1 MTKVFLVTKLTTTNI
16 GNQALSHEIIDLFKN
31 KVGEKNLI
39 VAGRPLGLSIFD
51 FEEIKKSK
59 EPVKLFEKWADI
71 AFRKYQKSSKKIIF
85 QSIIKGV
92 KLNTSESSEL
102 KYDSIKSLLRPLKR
116 KLSKLAIYES
126 VYENRLNQINSS
138 DLLVYSGAGEVGDTN
153 VFLRQLLEI
162 RIAQK
167 LGKRTAAVNQS
178 VVVKTSVYEKLLLH
192 VYGKME
198 KVVVRGQISIDLLI
212 KCGINP
218 AILSLAPDTAILT
231 KVPSLRKTNNKLV
244 GINFTKGIKY
254 DVKTVKKVIDHVK
267 SFGNELIFIT
277 NEPIGD
283 KKIEMELLEEF
294 GIKGFP
300 LINSYIDYAERLSEF
315 KYIISTR
322 LHTNILALSVNVPV
336 IPIEG
341 NIFKTTELLSQ
352 LKYPINVVNAYKEN
366 WEEVLIDEISKLENN
381 EYNLNDYIN
390 DVLPQMKEDVKKNAS
405 WF

>member
-51 FEEIKKSK
+51 FEEIKNSR

-85 QSIIKGV
+85 QSHIKGV

-218 AILSLAPDTAILT
+218 AILALAPDTAILT

-254 DVKTVKKVIDHVK
+254 DVKTAKKVIDHVK

-315 KYIISTR
+315 KYLISTR